1 MDDHTHTI
9 QILVDPAVG
18 PEHGLRAGQILAAT
32 ERLAYRR
39 RREQGMHGT
48 ALISTPRW
56 SVTAPSMAGPS
67 TSTATRRSGSPARRS
82 NHEHLP
88 ADLRTDRP

>member
-56 SVTAPSMAGPS
+56 SVTSPLDGRTLHLYSYEAIRV
-67 TSTATRRSGSPARRS
+67 TRQEVP
-82 NHEHLP
+82 
-88 ADLRTDRP
+88 